1 MKRLVTAISAILLLT
16 AGVLLM
22 PSCEKD
28 NSDYQLTIVV
38 TANDSVR
45 VQNAN
50 VRVFAPVTPTFID
63 YYDATDENGETHYSF
78 LNKVVVEVIANKGS
92 FKGCSFAEVNQGSN
106 TVTIDLKPY
115 GSDDNGCSTN

>member
-1 MKRLVTAISAILLLT
+1 MKRLVTTISAIVLLI
-16 AGVLLM
+16 AGLLLM

-28 NSDYQLTIVV
+28 TSDYNLTIVV

-50 VRVFAPVTPTFID
+50 VRVFAPVSPTFID

-78 LNKVVVEVIANKGS
+78 KNKVVVEVIANKGS
-92 FKGCSFAEVNQGSN
+92 FKGCSFAEVEQGSN
-106 TVTIDLKPY
+106 TVYIDLKPF
-115 GSDDNGCSTN
+115 GSDENGCSTN

>member
-1 MKRLVTAISAILLLT
+1 MKRLVTAISASLLLC

-28 NSDYQLTIVV
+28 NSKYKLTIVV
-38 TANDSVR
+38 TANDTVR
-45 VQNAN
+45 VQNAS
-50 VRVFAPVTPTFID
+50 VRVFAPVSPTYVD
-63 YYDATDENGETHYSF
+63 YYDATDERGETHYTF

-92 FKGCSFAEVNQGSN
+92 FKGCSFAEVNQGTN
-106 TVTIDLKPY
+106 TVYIDLKPH